1 MDHIFKEET
10 MDGNMAAAMA
20 SYYFSEVAAIY
31 PITPSSPMAELVDQW
46 ATQGRKNLFGS
57 PVRLIEMQSEGGA
70 AGTLHGS
77 LQSGALTSTYT
88 SSQGLLL
95 MIPNL
100 YKVAGEL
107 LPGVL
112 HVSARSLSSNALS
125 IFGDHQDVM
134 SIRQTGV
141 ALLASG
147 SVQECMDL
155 GCIAHLS
162 ALSARI
168 PFVHFFDGFRTSH
181 EIQKI
186 EVMDPELLRE
196 ILDWEALGQF
206 RAHALNPDHPVL
218 RGTTQ
223 NPDIFFQEREAV
235 NPFYDRVPETV
246 QRYMDQIGVQ
256 TGRHYHLF
264 DYYGAPDAEIVVVAM
279 GSSCEVIRET
289 IKYLNAGGAKYGLI
303 QVRLYRPFSAKHFL
317 AALPDGVKT
326 VVVLDRTKEP
336 GAVGEPLYQ
345 DVRAALYE
353 AESRPAVLGGRYGL
367 ASKDFAPREVIAVL
381 KNAESSKPVNGF
393 TVGIIDDV
401 TGLSLPVEESPST
414 VPAGTTACK
423 FWGYGSDGT
432 VSANKSAIK
441 IIGDNTDKKVQA
453 YFAYDSKKSGGLTV
467 SHLRFG
473 DAPIRSSYLIDHA
486 DYIACHNQ
494 SYVTK
499 YNILEGINEGGVF
512 LLNCIWPDEELA
524 EHLPVDMKKTILEKK
539 VKFYTI
545 DAFHAAASIGMG
557 KRINMIMQA
566 AFFYLAKIIP
576 YEDAVKYLK
585 DAVKKNY
592 GRQGSQVVEAN
603 YRAIDCTLDH
613 LHEVDLSVL
622 SGKESA
628 RMEDE
633 NLTGDGLTG
642 EFAGD
647 AAFVRDVVIP
657 MNFQKGDLVPVSALK
672 GWEDGTFPTN
682 TTRIEKRN
690 IALQVP
696 VWDAKKCIQCNRC
709 AFVCPHAVLRPKL
722 LDEGFTGTLPEQ
734 VKKHVQEGMVPAKG
748 YGEKQFYMA
757 VSTLDCT
764 GCGNCIQVCPAKEKA
779 LTFAPPQVPD
789 VEAETFAALEP
800 VSCAELVNRSKL
812 TVRDTQFLDTYFEF
826 SGACAGCGET
836 PYAKLVTQLFGDR
849 MMISNSAG
857 CTTVWGGSAPTVPFK
872 KNPLG
877 QGPAWGFS
885 LFEDNAEYGLGMTL
899 GYQAVRE
906 ELRGQLVKIAKDIRE
921 ACGGEAQNTCTG
933 ETQNT
938 CGAEAENACTG
949 EAQKTCGAE
958 TEAGR
963 SGGSA
968 RVRLADAIQ
977 EWDAHYFEGEGTRD
991 RALRLEEAL
1000 KENADLPG
1008 VDAILERRDYFIK
1021 RSNWV
1026 FGGDGWAYDIGYGG
1040 LDHVLSTGTDI
1051 NVMVFDTEVY
1061 SNTGGQSSKATPKA
1075 AIAKFAAG
1083 GKQGRK
1089 KELGMMALQYGSVY
1103 VAQIALG
1110 ADPAQALKAI
1120 QEAERYQGPSL
1131 IIGYAPC
1138 INHGIKAGMETAQL
1152 QQKRAVEAGY
1162 WNLYRYDPELKKEGK
1177 NPFRLDSARPSADY
1191 EEFLMSEVRF
1201 ASLKKQNPEL
1211 AERLFR
1217 EAREE
1222 AIERYERY
1230 KRLETM
1236 A

>member
-1 MDHIFKEET
+1 MEYTFKQET

-20 SYYFSEVAAIY
+20 SYFFSEVAAIY
-31 PITPSSPMAELVDQW
+31 PITPSSPMAESVDEW
-46 ATQGRKNLFGS
+46 ATKGRKNLFGK
-57 PVRLIEMQSEGGA
+57 PVHLIEMQSEGGA

-77 LQSGALTSTYT
+77 LQGGALTTTYT

-100 YKVAGEL
+100 YKIAGEL

-147 SVQECMDL
+147 NVQECMDL
-155 GCIAHLS
+155 GCIAHMA
-162 ALSARI
+162 ALTARL

-186 EVMDPELLRE
+186 RVMDPQLLRDVY
-196 ILDWEALGQF
+196 DWAALRRF
-206 RAHALNPDHPVL
+206 RDHALNPDHPVL

-235 NPFYDRVPETV
+235 NSFYLDVPSTV
-246 QRYMDQIGVQ
+246 QGYMDRIGEH
-256 TGRHYHLF
+256 TGRSYHLF
-264 DYYGAPDAEIVVVAM
+264 DYYGAQDAEIVLAAM

-289 IKYLNAGGAKYGLI
+289 IDYFNSRGKKYGLI
-303 QVRLYRPFSAKHFL
+303 QVRLYRPFSEKHFL
-317 AALPDGVKT
+317 AALPETAKT

-336 GAVGEPLYQ
+336 GSPGEPLYQ
-345 DVRAALYE
+345 DVRTALYG
-353 AESRPAVLGGRYGL
+353 SGRRPTVIGGRYGL
-367 ASKDFAPREVIAVL
+367 ASKDFAPREVAAIL
-381 KNAESSKPVNGF
+381 RNAGSPGPVNGF
-393 TVGIIDDV
+393 TVGITDDV
-401 TGLSLPVEESPST
+401 TDLSLPVTKIDST
-414 VPAGTTACK
+414 APEGTSACK
-423 FWGYGSDGT
+423 FWGFGSDGT

-441 IIGDNTDKKVQA
+441 IIGDNTGKYVQA

-473 DAPIRSSYLIDHA
+473 DHPIRSSYLIDHA

-499 YNILEGINEGGVF
+499 YDILEGIRENGVF
-512 LLNCIWPDEELA
+512 LLNCIWPDEALDRF
-524 EHLPVDMKKTILEKK
+524 LPQQMKQTILDKK
-539 VKFYTI
+539 VRFYTI

-566 AFFYLAKIIP
+566 AFFCLSKIIP
-576 YEDAVKYLK
+576 YEEAVAYLK
-585 DAVKKNY
+585 DAVQKNY

-603 YRAIDCTLDH
+603 FRAIDSALDY

-622 SGKESA
+622 SDAATAE
-628 RMEDE
+628 MEDTRS
-633 NLTGDGLTG
+633 LGID
-642 EFAGD
+642 FAD
-647 AAFVRDVVIP
+647 EAAFVRDVVIP
-657 MNFQKGDLVPVSALK
+657 MNYQKGDFVPVSALK

-690 IALQVP
+690 IALMVP
-696 VWDAKKCIQCNRC
+696 AWDPEKCIQCNRC
-709 AFVCPHAVLRPKL
+709 AFVCPHAVLRPRL
-722 LDEGFTGTLPEQ
+722 LDPCLPEDIPED
-734 VKKHVQEGMVPAKG
+734 VRNHVREMAAQARG
-748 YGEKQFYMA
+748 YAGKQFYMTI
-757 VSTLDCT
+757 STPDCT

-779 LTFAPPQVPD
+779 LSMAEAARQAA
-789 VEAETFAALEP
+789 EAEVFEALNRI
-800 VSCAELVNRSKL
+800 SCADQVDAGKL
-812 TVRDTQFLDTYFEF
+812 TVRDTQFLDPYFEF

-857 CTTVWGGSAPTVPFK
+857 CTTVWGGSAPTVPFR
-872 KNPLG
+872 KNNLG
-877 QGPAWGFS
+877 YGPAWGFS

-906 ELRGQLVKIAKDIRE
+906 ELRAALLELRQTLPVCGGTGDEKRSALAKAIRE
-921 ACGGEAQNTCTG
+921 
-933 ETQNT
+933 
-938 CGAEAENACTG
+938 
-949 EAQKTCGAE
+949 
-958 TEAGR
+958 
-963 SGGSA
+963 
-968 RVRLADAIQ
+968 
-977 EWDAHYFEGEGTRD
+977 WDEHYYDGEGTRN
-991 RALRLEEAL
+991 RSQALVTALE
-1000 KENADLPG
+1000 ENADLP
-1008 VDAILERRDYFIK
+1008 VTAALLERKDYFIK

-1051 NVMVFDTEVY
+1051 NIMVFDTEVY

-1089 KELGMMALQYGSVY
+1089 KELGMMAIQYGSVY

-1120 QEAERYQGPSL
+1120 QEAERYRGPSL

-1138 INHGIKAGMETAQL
+1138 INHGIKAGMASTQL

-1162 WNLYRYDPELKKEGK
+1162 WNLYRYNPALKEEGRK
-1177 NPFRLDSARPSADY
+1177 PFKLDSARPKADY
-1191 EEFLMSEVRF
+1191 REFLMSEVRF
-1201 ASLKKQNPEL
+1201 SSLMKQNPAL

-1217 EAREE
+1217 EAQEE
-1222 AIERYERY
+1222 AAEQYERY
-1230 KRLETM
+1230 KRLEEI
-1236 A
+1236 